1 MTESSDLTA
10 APIVSPLE
18 ALAAELGADVARIER
33 EIKLTVALEIE
44 RLRAETATQMLA
56 LHDRIEAKAAALRAV
71 PPPAEPEEPDDIAPM
86 VAKALAL
93 IAEVPAAPPQPP
105 AVVNVTVPL
114 PAPRTERTRVTKHDE
129 QGRIVEIERDVA

>member
-1 MTESSDLTA
+1 MPE
-10 APIVSPLE
+10 PLNE
-18 ALAAELGADVARIER
+18 LAIALGDELGAQVARIER
-33 EIKLTVALEIE
+33 DLKQTFALEIE
-44 RLRAETATQMLA
+44 RLRAETATRMLA
-56 LHDRIEAKAAALRAV
+56 FQDRIDAKAAELRAAMPATV

-86 VAKALAL
+86 IAKAMAL